1 MSTPH
6 ETVPVPYL
14 IILQKQIPYCATL
27 FQTHPLVKL
36 LILVPERLTLLLLE
50 IAIVLIN
57 LELPRGSRGRNRLR

>member
-1 MSTPH
+1 
-6 ETVPVPYL
+6 
-14 IILQKQIPYCATL
+14 
-27 FQTHPLVKL
+27 VKL